1 MNFLKKGPELKL
13 SEIKAPSFLVDLYYD
28 LKERHLLP
36 VAAILLVA
44 IVAVP
49 IALSSGSGRSAQEPE
64 APAPA
69 ASTETGNGQLT
80 VAKSMPGLRDYRR
93 RLQRLRAK
101 DPFKQQ
107 YTEAERGASETSSG
121 TGSTSGSGSEGS
133 SAGSS
138 GSTEGYE
145 SYGGGSEGSGGSTEY
160 ESGTETRTTHSKLT
174 YYSYAIDVR
183 VTTGAAKNQGES
195 EGEEEGGARQSAAGN
210 IRSTAN
216 GAHSSAK
223 AGRHTSVRRKLPELT
238 MLPSRKTPAV
248 IYMGSTKDAK
258 KALLVVSSDVTSI
271 FGDAKCVLGS
281 QTCEMIAL
289 EPGLPETF
297 VYGGNGRTFKLE
309 LLKIRL
315 VETSKLNRAPL
326 GRPKKNTDKGKQS
339 GKGAG

>member
-1 MNFLKKGPELKL
+1 MNFLKRGPEIKL
-13 SEIKAPSFLVDLYYD
+13 SDVKVPAFIEDIYLD

-44 IVAVP
+44 IVVVPFAVAQSSSSP
-49 IALSSGSGRSAQEPE
+49 EPGGAEGEASVSSEAESSSGNLVAQ
-64 APAPA
+64 A
-69 ASTETGNGQLT
+69 T
-80 VAKSMPGLRDYRR
+80 PGLRKYQR
-93 RLQRLRAK
+93 RLDHLRAK

-107 YTEAERGASETSSG
+107 STGEGQGSSEGGSGGESVGG
-121 TGSTSGSGSEGS
+121 TGSGS
-133 SAGSS
+133 STESS
-138 GSTEGYE
+138 TG
-145 SYGGGSEGSGGSTEY
+145 SYGGGGESGGSTEY
-160 ESGTETRTTHSKLT
+160 ESETETRTTHSKLT

-210 IRSTAN
+210 IRSATN
-216 GAHSSAK
+216 GAQSSAK

-258 KALLVVSSDVTSI
+258 KALLVVSSDVSSI

-326 GRPKKNTDKGKQS
+326 GKPKKKGSKSKQG